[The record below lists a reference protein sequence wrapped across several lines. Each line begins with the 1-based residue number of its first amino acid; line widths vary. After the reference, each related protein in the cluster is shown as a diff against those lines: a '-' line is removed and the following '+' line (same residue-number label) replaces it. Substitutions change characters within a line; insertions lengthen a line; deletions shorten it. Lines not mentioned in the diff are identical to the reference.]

1 MVVVWIYELGMNATD
16 GRIEEEG
23 DYPHKRIQ
31 IASVYFY
38 EVGSWLLPCVRPTQ
52 SGGRVEEGHGV
63 VCFDWLKTYHIV
75 YRLMCQ
81 KRLRLSPDVFAIWA

>member
-1 MVVVWIYELGMNATD
+1 MNATD

-38 EVGSWLLPCVRPTQ
+38 AVGSWLLPCVRPTQ
-52 SGGRVEEGHGV
+52 SGGRVEEGHGGMFTV
-63 VCFDWLKTYHIV
+63 
-75 YRLMCQ
+75 
-81 KRLRLSPDVFAIWA
+81 

>member
-1 MVVVWIYELGMNATD
+1 MAFALCQAHTI
-16 GRIEEEG
+16 
-23 DYPHKRIQ
+23 
-31 IASVYFY
+31 
-38 EVGSWLLPCVRPTQ
+38 
-52 SGGRVEEGHGV
+52 GGRVEEGHGV